1 MRRGAKPQRRDA
13 SCWSVLVLKG
23 GFGWRLLSFVPKSSD
38 DEPPRAY
45 RGLGFVGLLLAA
57 YRNGLALEFF
67 HAELVAALRV
77 EARGR
82 HVEQPVFLWD
92 EALYLFL
99 ALADYAQRDGLHAPG
114 GEAALH
120 LVPEQRA
127 ELVADEAVEHAARLL
142 RLDEV
147 HVYHVGLGYRA

>member
-1 MRRGAKPQRRDA
+1 M
-13 SCWSVLVLKG
+13 
-23 GFGWRLLSFVPKSSD
+23 LSFVPKSSTTSR
-38 DEPPRAY
+38 PARIAASA
-45 RGLGFVGLLLAA
+45 LSALVLAA
-57 YRNGLALEFF
+57 YRHGLAIEFF
-67 HAELVAALRV
+67 YAELVAALRV
-77 EARGR
+77 EARSR
-82 HVEQPVFLWD
+82 HVEQPVFLGD

-99 ALADYAQRDGLHAPG
+99 TLADYTQRDGLHAPG

-147 HVYHVGLGYRA
+147 HVYHVGFGYRAFDAVAS